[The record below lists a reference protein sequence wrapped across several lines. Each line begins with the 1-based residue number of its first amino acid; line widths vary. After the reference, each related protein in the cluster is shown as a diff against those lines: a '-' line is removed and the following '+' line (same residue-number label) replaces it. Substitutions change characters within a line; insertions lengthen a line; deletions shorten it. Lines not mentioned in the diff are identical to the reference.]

1 MLKQLEETDN
11 LQVRGRTLALETG
24 GSNFHHAPFPSPP
37 PPPQSDRF
45 FHHVGVNSNL
55 QIG

>member
-11 LQVRGRTLALETG
+11 LQVPGRILALEAG
-24 GSNFHHAPFPSPP
+24 GSNFHHAQFHS
-37 PPPQSDRF
+37 PPQSDRF
-45 FHHVGVNSNL
+45 LHHVGVNSNL